1 MVRLSV
7 AIVCRDNVG
16 TIGRTVESVAGLA
29 DEIVA
34 VDSGS
39 TDGTIELLEAA
50 GARVLHT
57 DWKGHVA
64 TKQMALDACR
74 GEWALALDSDES
86 ALEELRGSIERALEA
101 AGDHV
106 GFEVNRKVF
115 YRGRPLN
122 HAWQPEWR
130 LRLVRRGKCRWAG
143 LDPHDYLEVV
153 DGGGGRG
160 GVGRLA
166 GDLRHDSFE
175 TFADHFAAQ
184 VRHGRTMARSL
195 AARGE
200 RGRRSKLV
208 VSPTGAFLKQLVL
221 KSAWRD
227 GTAGWLAAASAA
239 VGALAKHGALLEES
253 GVGGQESD
261 QESGVRNQSGG
272 AG

>member
-1 MVRLSV
+1 MIRLSV

-16 TIGRTVESVAGLA
+16 TIGRTIESVRGLA
-29 DEIVA
+29 DEVVA

-64 TKQMALDACR
+64 TKQMALDACL
-74 GEWALALDSDES
+74 GAWVLALDSDES
-86 ALEELRGSIERALEA
+86 VLEELRQSIARALEA
-101 AGDHV
+101 PGEHA
-106 GFEVNRKVF
+106 GFEMNRKVF

-130 LRLVRRGKCRWAG
+130 LRLALRGKCRWAG
-143 LDPHDYLEVV
+143 LDPHDSLEVV
-153 DGGGGRG
+153 EAGAS
-160 GVGRLA
+160 VGRLA

-175 TFADHFAAQ
+175 SFADHFAAQ
-184 VRHGRTMARSL
+184 VHHGRTMARSM

-208 VSPTGAFLKQLVL
+208 TSPAGAFLKQLVL

-239 VGALAKHGALLEES
+239 VGALAKHGALLEEES
-253 GVGGQESD
+253 GGRS
-261 QESGVRNQSGG
+261 QESGR
-272 AG
+272 